1 MMTGV
6 NVSESEKFGMRVY
19 FTAAAVAQ
27 RELPL
32 KPEQRIQMPPRAAVS
47 KPAWRKNTNCT
58 GELS

>member
-1 MMTGV
+1 M
-6 NVSESEKFGMRVY
+6 SESEKFGMRVY